1 MIQTHFRQYGRFGAL
16 VVLSALLTLGG
27 AAQAA
32 PDDEPSPPAE
42 LPAPKAAEVE
52 PSTGTVTTSA
62 QATATQETEPYIEHL
77 GPETFPGR
85 SRGLEGGSLWLEPSF
100 HGLQWPH
107 NARTGLGVSGQLW
120 IDSGYETIRRD
131 VVDVANSTMYFQQG
145 RGLLRVTPAY
155 VRGRFFIQGQAELV
169 GNLCQTASTT
179 NTVCNTGTF
188 STDDLWLRVGK
199 WNRWD
204 VKVGR
209 FEGWEV
215 YHLGL
220 GMESST
226 FERMGAGM
234 FGAASISNA
243 PNPPLEV
250 PSLYAVN
257 YLHDRPTNGLAV
269 GNVALHA
276 YPTESLR
283 VEFLARLGADN
294 YQANKATGTT
304 AATYL
309 GGRPTVIFDVGWF
322 KFKAGLEYLKRTP
335 VMQAV
340 GGDPVK
346 KDPVESMV
354 QKGAG
359 ASVQFVI
366 DPTVEFGLNAA
377 IGSQT
382 QTDTMAKEVPD
393 NSYTTKSVGGFANLR
408 LADGWLAGVGA
419 NWTEQLD
426 SFLAT
431 GSTTNNYTSQ
441 LQGFAAFQYLLAG
454 QLYIKAVLG
463 YAQAIFQPSD
473 PLIATWNNVMYSGR
487 IRLMYLY

>member
-1 MIQTHFRQYGRFGAL
+1 LA
-16 VVLSALLTLGG
+16 
-27 AAQAA
+27 
-32 PDDEPSPPAE
+32 
-42 LPAPKAAEVE
+42 
-52 PSTGTVTTSA
+52 
-62 QATATQETEPYIEHL
+62 
-77 GPETFPGR
+77 
-85 SRGLEGGSLWLEPSF
+85 
-100 HGLQWPH
+100 
-107 NARTGLGVSGQLW
+107 
-120 IDSGYETIRRD
+120 
-131 VVDVANSTMYFQQG
+131 
-145 RGLLRVTPAY
+145 
-155 VRGRFFIQGQAELV
+155 
-169 GNLCQTASTT
+169 
-179 NTVCNTGTF
+179 
-188 STDDLWLRVGK
+188 

-269 GNVALHA
+269 GNAALHA

-463 YAQAIFQPSD
+463 YAQAKFQPSD

>member
-1 MIQTHFRQYGRFGAL
+1 
-16 VVLSALLTLGG
+16 
-27 AAQAA
+27 
-32 PDDEPSPPAE
+32 
-42 LPAPKAAEVE
+42 
-52 PSTGTVTTSA
+52 
-62 QATATQETEPYIEHL
+62 
-77 GPETFPGR
+77 
-85 SRGLEGGSLWLEPSF
+85 
-100 HGLQWPH
+100 
-107 NARTGLGVSGQLW
+107 
-120 IDSGYETIRRD
+120 
-131 VVDVANSTMYFQQG
+131 
-145 RGLLRVTPAY
+145 
-155 VRGRFFIQGQAELV
+155 
-169 GNLCQTASTT
+169 
-179 NTVCNTGTF
+179 
-188 STDDLWLRVGK
+188 
-199 WNRWD
+199 
-204 VKVGR
+204 
-209 FEGWEV
+209 
-215 YHLGL
+215 
-220 GMESST
+220 
-226 FERMGAGM
+226 M

-269 GNVALHA
+269 GNAALHA

-463 YAQAIFQPSD
+463 YAQAKFQPSD